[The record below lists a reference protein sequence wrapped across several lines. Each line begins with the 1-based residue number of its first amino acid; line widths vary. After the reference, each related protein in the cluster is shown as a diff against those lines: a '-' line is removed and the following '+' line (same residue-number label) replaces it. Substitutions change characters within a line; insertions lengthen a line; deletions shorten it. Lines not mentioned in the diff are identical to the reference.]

1 MGAFQYVSEIGFN
14 DQSLKNLINATVH
27 HSWQFKKYA
36 QNLMDKLLKDS
47 DYQNRIEGIAKEL
60 KEDELRYMN
69 TKLVKK

>member
-1 MGAFQYVSEIGFN
+1 
-14 DQSLKNLINATVH
+14 
-27 HSWQFKKYA
+27 
-36 QNLMDKLLKDS
+36 MDKLLKDS